1 MLYHPLFMPFPLHDL
16 AFIALLG
23 LFAGLLGGLLGIGGS
38 VIMIPGLV
46 FLFARKPDVWQ
57 HLFQA
62 SAMAVNV
69 AVAAPAAM
77 RHAREGAVRPDLF
90 KILLPAAGVAIIIGV
105 FVSDALDPILLRRIF
120 AGFLLYVG
128 VVETRKFFSKDPE
141 FVSGDARITVPRGA
155 TVGGSMGFVAG
166 LLGVGGGVLA
176 VPLAQQLC
184 RIPLR
189 QAIGASASA
198 MVLTAFVG
206 ATLKFST
213 LHTHGLRALDALL
226 VAIALAPTAILGSTL
241 GASLTHRLPI
251 DIVRAALLVII
262 LLAAWRMSG
271 L

>member
-1 MLYHPLFMPFPLHDL
+1 MPFPPHDL
-16 AFIALLG
+16 AFIALIG
-23 LFAGLLGGLLGIGGS
+23 LLAGLLGGLLGIGGS

-46 FLFARKPDVWQ
+46 LLFPAKPPIWQ
-57 HLFQA
+57 HVFMA

-77 RHAREGAVRPDLF
+77 RHAREGALRPDLF
-90 KILLPAAGVAIIIGV
+90 RILLPAAGIAIVVGV
-105 FVSDALDPILLRRIF
+105 FVSDALDPILLRRLF

-128 VVETRKFFSKDPE
+128 IVETRKFFSKEPE
-141 FVSGDARITVPRGA
+141 FVAGDAKVTVPRGA

-184 RIPLR
+184 RVPLR

-206 ATLKFST
+206 AALKFST
-213 LHTHGLRALDALL
+213 LHTHDLRALDALL
-226 VAIALAPTAILGSTL
+226 IALALAPTAILGSIV
-241 GASLTHRLPI
+241 GAGLTHRLPI
-251 DIVRAALLVII
+251 NVVRAALLVII